1 MIRDFFYSLSA
12 FVLQN
17 SAWCIETPLFVRYLS
32 MQVKNK
38 NYLKEAQ
45 RLARKHKT
53 GILIV
58 SNHTS
63 ELDQILL
70 ASSLGFLSSLSPLFY
85 IARARKDDA
94 YERARWGWRAF
105 TYRHW
110 FLRLFGAYPILP
122 NQNNYNLTLR
132 DHIRLLR
139 SRKRLVIFPEGGVT
153 RPSYRGVPRGGV
165 GYLALE
171 TQCII
176 LPVEVSG
183 IWNMTVKD
191 FWSKNRE
198 VVVNYRLPVYSKIF
212 DDVLL
217 KTNPERYQ
225 RCAEKILELVYA
237 NSTVSDENHESI
249 LQTDSRPPSP
259 NTTFPS

>member
-1 MIRDFFYSLSA
+1 MRDFFYSISA
-12 FVLQN
+12 FILQN
-17 SAWCIETPLFVRYLS
+17 SAWCIETPLFVHYLS
-32 MQVKNK
+32 MQIKNK
-38 NYLKEAQ
+38 KYLKEAQ
-45 RLARKHKT
+45 RLAREHKT

-94 YERARWGWRAF
+94 YERVRWGWRAF

-122 NQNNYNLTLR
+122 NQKDYSLTLR
-132 DHIRLLR
+132 DHLSLLR
-139 SRKRLVIFPEGGVT
+139 SGKQLVVFPEGGVT
-153 RPSYRGVPRGGV
+153 RPTYRGTPRGGV

-171 TQCII
+171 ARPII

-183 IWNMTVKD
+183 IWNMTAFD
-191 FWSKNRE
+191 FWAKTRN
-198 VVVNYRLPVYSKIF
+198 VTVNFRQPVGPGNLVDEFLYKGA
-212 DDVLL
+212 
-217 KTNPERYQ
+217 EQYQ
-225 RCAEKILELVYA
+225 QCAEKIMELVYA
-237 NSTVSDENHESI
+237 DPSISNKHHESI
-249 LQTDSRPPSP
+249 LSTGS
-259 NTTFPS
+259 